1 MLTTYDK
8 HDCFVESNIWDAE
21 NSAVHPLFCRRSDGP
36 LANAFIIYTLQKDT
50 QKMLFIKV
58 KTRAFTL
65 VELLVVI
72 AIIAILIGLL
82 LPALSRAR
90 AQALTIKD
98 STQVRAIHQAS
109 VTFAAQDPQSRLPTP
124 GLIDRK
130 PVLVN
135 PTVGVTDIQGLGLE
149 DFAQNNS
156 ANLYSAMIAQQLI
169 GTDIVIGPT
178 EYIGSNV
185 VEKGKGVEIGVA
197 ADSQPYDYNSYQITL
212 DQYWDPS
219 FKCDLHMS
227 GLPTGPATG
236 VCNSSY
242 AHQPMFGERKK
253 VYWKSGTD
261 STKPIFGNRG
271 PLHANTGPASAK
283 PDPIELKNSP
293 TLLLHGSKREWDGN
307 IALGDS
313 HVEFVTTM
321 FPAQISFDCQGQLDQ
336 DNIFCAD
343 FLCGQGTGNFTAL
356 RQGDALLAITIGAIQ
371 APTATGGDTGTLVY
385 DKQIPQ

>member
-1 MLTTYDK
+1 ML
-8 HDCFVESNIWDAE
+8 
-21 NSAVHPLFCRRSDGP
+21 L
-36 LANAFIIYTLQKDT
+36 
-50 QKMLFIKV
+50 IKV

-65 VELLVVI
+65 VELLVVV

-82 LPALSRAR
+82 LPALSKAR

-109 VTFAAQDPQSRLPTP
+109 VTFAAQDPQSKLPTP

-130 PVLVN
+130 PVTIN
-135 PTVGVTDIQGLGLE
+135 PSVGAKEIQGLGLE

-169 GTDIVIGPT
+169 GTDIIIGPT

-185 VEKGKGVEIGVA
+185 VEKGKGIEIGVTS
-197 ADSQPYDYNSYQITL
+197 DSQPYDHFKYQPSADI
-212 DQYWDPS
+212 YWDDT
-219 FKCDLHMS
+219 FKCDIHLS

-242 AHQPMFGERKK
+242 AHQPLFGERKK
-253 VYWKSGTD
+253 VYWKAGTD
-261 STKPIFGNRG
+261 STKPLFGNRG
-271 PLHANTGPASAK
+271 PKHDNTGPASAVTNVDEFK
-283 PDPIELKNSP
+283 ESP
-293 TLLLHGSKREWDGN
+293 TLLFHGSKKEWDGN
-307 IALGDS
+307 IVLGDS
-313 HVEFVTTM
+313 HVEYVSTM

-343 FLCGQGTGNFTAL
+343 FLCGQGTGNLTAL
-356 RQGDALLAITIGAIQ
+356 RQGDALLAITIGAPQ
-371 APTATGGDTGTLVY
+371 APTPTGGDIGTVIY
-385 DKQIPQ
+385 DKRIPVN